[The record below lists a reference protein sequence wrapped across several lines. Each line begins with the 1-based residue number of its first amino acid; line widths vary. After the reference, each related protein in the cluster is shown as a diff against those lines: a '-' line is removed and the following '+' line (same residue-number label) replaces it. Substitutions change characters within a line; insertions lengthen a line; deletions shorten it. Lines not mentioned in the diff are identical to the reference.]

1 MRIKEI
7 TREEFF
13 ANVESITDIPDIQL
27 SVSNW
32 GEMAKDEHGDIVL
45 SLDEVKSW
53 AKAKFFVNTSNPHHY
68 EEFYLV
74 RPTDD
79 DDNWEDKFLK
89 MNTQWY
95 HFRGVCWSGE
105 DNEPYPHEL
114 ICCMHGEHVTNRR
127 TVIYEGSG
135 YDEDRPFEDLV
146 KIMGDLANVY
156 RLVGLSEVEYRDVE
170 LQLEQGMTSF
180 QWKYFDG
187 RKLNRPIAAGTKVY
201 IDDEELTVHYETRQ
215 TGGGHGEGRWDCEY
229 AILKNRDGH
238 AVNFYK
244 RLIKATIAVDTRR
257 FNPN

>member
-13 ANVESITDIPDIQL
+13 ANVESINDIPDIQL

-32 GEMAKDEHGDIVL
+32 GEIAKDEHGDIVL

-53 AKAKFFVNTSNPHHY
+53 TKARFFVNVSNPRHY
-68 EEFYLV
+68 EEFYLI

-79 DDNWEDKFLK
+79 DDNWDDQFLK

-114 ICCMHGEHVTNRR
+114 ICYMHGEHVTNRR

-146 KIMGDLANVY
+146 TVMADLAMIY
-156 RLVGLSEVEYRDVE
+156 RLLNLSEVQYREVE
-170 LQLEQGMTSF
+170 LWLKNEMSGF
-180 QWKYFDG
+180 VWKYKGSNKQLKNPLPKGSKVFVDG
-187 RKLNRPIAAGTKVY
+187 V
-201 IDDEELTVHYETRQ
+201 ECTVHYEVRQ
-215 TGGGHGEGRWDCEY
+215 MGGGHGEGRWE
-229 AILKNRDGH
+229 AEIATLKDAKGEPVYFH
-238 AVNFYK
+238 GKVIKTTMAVH
-244 RLIKATIAVDTRR
+244 TRTYG
-257 FNPN
+257 